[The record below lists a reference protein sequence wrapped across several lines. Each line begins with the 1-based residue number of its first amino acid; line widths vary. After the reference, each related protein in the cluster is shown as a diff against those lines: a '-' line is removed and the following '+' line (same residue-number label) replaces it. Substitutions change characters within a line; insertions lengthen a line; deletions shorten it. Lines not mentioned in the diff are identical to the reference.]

1 MYLMQKH
8 LLFKLYSVQKW
19 ESLVLLFL
27 IIHTRLTYDIPRNKN
42 PATLPINSIIIYNC
56 GMENRDPIQK
66 LKEHTKA
73 ELLEKLLE
81 IHKVGDKEIQTI
93 IEAKRPESGP
103 FFMEGDIVDL
113 LVIRPL
119 NRALRCKVIST
130 GEAVTFRKNRFE
142 VPGDTITIKVSKH
155 WKNRNTSYIS
165 GERIKQEFIVSNLNL
180 KPIKIEKYDTISRS
194 ECLLDDE
201 HPERIRDI
209 YERIFT
215 KKEYSVYEMENI
227 IPGVD
232 YSDIED
238 DPIFESVE
246 MKNSGMIG
254 EATEILLNL
263 LEKDFR
269 CIDAYSHLGNI
280 HFPDDDTSTFV
291 NFAMPYYEAGMKIG
305 GYFLGPDF
313 DGQLPWSY
321 LDNRP
326 YLRALHGLGL
336 CYMRKGDDKKALD
349 IFEKILRLNHMDNLG
364 ARFLIDEILQDS

>member
-1 MYLMQKH
+1 
-8 LLFKLYSVQKW
+8 
-19 ESLVLLFL
+19 
-27 IIHTRLTYDIPRNKN
+27 
-42 PATLPINSIIIYNC
+42 
-56 GMENRDPIQK
+56 MENKDLIQK

-81 IHKVGDKEIQTI
+81 IHKVGDEEIQTI
-93 IEAKRPESGP
+93 IEAERPESSS

-119 NRALRCKVIST
+119 NRALRCKVINT
-130 GEAVTFRKNRFE
+130 CEAVTFRKKRFE

-155 WKNRNTSYIS
+155 WKNKNTSYIS
-165 GERIKQEFIVSNLNL
+165 GERIKKEFILSNLNL
-180 KPIKIEKYDTISRS
+180 KPIKIEKYGAISRS
-194 ECLLDDE
+194 DCLLDDE

-209 YERIFT
+209 FERIFI
-215 KKEYSVYEMENI
+215 KKEYSVFEIENI

-232 YSDIED
+232 YNDIED
-238 DPIFESVE
+238 DPIFKSVE
-246 MKNSGMIG
+246 MKNSGKVE

-269 CIDAYSHLGNI
+269 CIDAFSHLGNL
-280 HFPDDDTSTFV
+280 HFPENEESTFV
-291 NFAMPYYEAGMKIG
+291 DFAIPYYEAGVKIG
-305 GYFLGPDF
+305 EYFLGPDF
-313 DGQLPWSY
+313 EGQLPWGY

-336 CYMRKGDDKKALD
+336 CYMRKGNNKKALD
-349 IFEKILRLNHMDNLG
+349 IFEKLLRLNHMDNLG

>member
-1 MYLMQKH
+1 M
-8 LLFKLYSVQKW
+8 
-19 ESLVLLFL
+19 E
-27 IIHTRLTYDIPRNKN
+27 NKN
-42 PATLPINSIIIYNC
+42 L
-56 GMENRDPIQK
+56 IQK

-73 ELLEKLLE
+73 ELLDKLLE

-93 IEAKRPESGP
+93 IEAERPESGS

-119 NRALRCKVIST
+119 NRALRCKIIST

-165 GERIKQEFIVSNLNL
+165 GKKIKHEFILSNLNL
-180 KPIKIEKYDTISRS
+180 RPIKIEKYGTISRS

-209 YERIFT
+209 YKKVFT
-215 KKEYSVYEMENI
+215 KKEYISYGMENI
-227 IPGVD
+227 IPGED
-232 YSDIED
+232 YDDID
-238 DPIFESVE
+238 YDPIFESVE
-246 MKNSGMIG
+246 LKNSGQTE
-254 EATEILLNL
+254 EATNVLLDL
-263 LEKDFR
+263 LETDYR
-269 CIDAYSHLGNI
+269 CIDAYAHLGNI
-280 HFPDDDTSTFV
+280 YFPDDDTSRFV
-291 NFAMPYYEAGMKIG
+291 DFAIPYYEAGVKIG
-305 GYFLGPDF
+305 EYFLGPDF
-313 DGQLPWSY
+313 DGQLPWGY

-336 CYMRKGDDKKALD
+336 CYMRKGDNKKALD
-349 IFEKILRLNHMDNLG
+349 IFEKILKLNHMDNLG